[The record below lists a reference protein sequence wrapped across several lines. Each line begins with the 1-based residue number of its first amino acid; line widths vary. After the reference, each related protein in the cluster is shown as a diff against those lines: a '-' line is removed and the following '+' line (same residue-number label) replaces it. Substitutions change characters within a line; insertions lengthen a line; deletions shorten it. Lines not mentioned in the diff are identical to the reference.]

1 MYIYLSLSLPIFL
14 YLSLSPSHKLLIPRF
29 MPDTL
34 LMKAY
39 PITEYTPHCVTT
51 AGAAV
56 ILMIMNNLD
65 RRVAQFPEELVT
77 YGGNGQVRRG
87 RGKSSLVGVCVRV

>member
-1 MYIYLSLSLPIFL
+1 
-14 YLSLSPSHKLLIPRF
+14 
-29 MPDTL
+29 MPDTS

-39 PITEYTPHCVTT
+39 PISEYTPHCATT

-87 RGKSSLVGVCVRV
+87 RDGQDRRARREYLLWNLG